1 MAVVR
6 LSSSPRLCSSYFVMG
21 ESYPQLNRWRAGV
34 CLWPKSLGVELT
46 CRIVGV
52 IPSTLVRT
60 VDPQDTIAPD
70 ADPARRAYKRFSV
83 DLFGSL
89 SLGWVA
95 LRVDLERCRVTCARC
110 TVVYVVYQHEV
121 CPPSLG
127 GNVAAQV
134 ATIALVEQFYV
145 RVGGERRLVGAHPA
159 CRELRGNG
167 RADKLRGYGVGATL
181 PKSAKRIVRVVLEMR
196 YPSGVYVTGKHDG
209 APYLVI

>member
-21 ESYPQLNRWRAGV
+21 ESYPQRNRWRAGV

-60 VDPQDTIAPD
+60 VGPQDTIAPDANPARRVYTRFSVVKPLGVELTRQIVGVIPPALVRTVDPQDTIAPD
-70 ADPARRAYKRFSV
+70 ADPGRWAYKRFSV

-95 LRVDLERCRVTCARC
+95 LRVD
-110 TVVYVVYQHEV
+110 
-121 CPPSLG
+121 
-127 GNVAAQV
+127 
-134 ATIALVEQFYV
+134 
-145 RVGGERRLVGAHPA
+145 
-159 CRELRGNG
+159 
-167 RADKLRGYGVGATL
+167 
-181 PKSAKRIVRVVLEMR
+181 
-196 YPSGVYVTGKHDG
+196 
-209 APYLVI
+209 